1 MRSYTV
7 FILQE
12 VEGGWVEEGRVQ
24 IMHDLKPQFHP
35 APKGLLNHEKLT
47 SLLEASLAAAK
58 GTASKMDLHEFVM
71 QGSNGEEPSVN

>member
-7 FILQE
+7 FILQQ

-35 APKGLLNHEKLT
+35 APNGLLNHEKLT
-47 SLLEASLAAAK
+47 FLLEASLAAAN
-58 GTASKMDLHEFVM
+58 GTASKMDLHKFVM
-71 QGSNGEEPSVN
+71 HGSDGEESSVD